1 MTPLCSLLA
10 ISSNYAGYILNSR
23 ELSLE
28 QEAIKRATPTVEIIP
43 EEIASKICIHI
54 HLHTTELCNHLE
66 ERAFGLVQP
75 IWNLLSGSG

>member
-28 QEAIKRATPTVEIIP
+28 QEAIKIATLTVEIIP

-66 ERAFGLVQP
+66 RAFGLVQS
-75 IWNLLSGSG
+75 I